1 MTSLRYPLE
10 VGRNGKFAVDTSD
23 TDKARSR
30 IMATIVTSMGE
41 RVMRPNFGT
50 DILQAYYIAG
60 EDAISAV
67 EDSIRN
73 LFSAMIANKIWDDI
87 RLHSVTA
94 TADPN
99 VADGSVVSVDVQW
112 SVGDT
117 VMTTSDRL
125 NISTLTQ
132 QIESM

>member
-10 VGRNGKFAVDTSD
+10 VGRNGKFAVDTND

-60 EDAISAV
+60 EDAITAV